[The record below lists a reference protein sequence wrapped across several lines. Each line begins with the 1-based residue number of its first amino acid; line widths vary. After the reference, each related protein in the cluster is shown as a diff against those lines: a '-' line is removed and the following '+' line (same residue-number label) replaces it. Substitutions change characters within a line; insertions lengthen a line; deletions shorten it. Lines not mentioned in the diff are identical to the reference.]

1 MHLHRNL
8 NRGPRKL
15 SLMSAMRLNLCGRSS
30 TNRHHPARIDR
41 AERGFGM
48 KFGKI
53 PANRRLTLVGAA
65 LCLGLVAV
73 APQARAAGGEIAV
86 RSLYDTLLANM
97 RSGPSLGAS
106 GRYARIEPVVRR
118 VFDIQFMTRLA
129 VGPEWTNLTEAQR
142 QQVSQA
148 FERYIA
154 AIYAERFDNYSGEQ
168 LKVVGEQNSPGGT
181 IITSQIVKSN
191 GEPVNINYLMRQNGS
206 SWQIAG
212 QLVEQEVAQAEQAHL
227 VRLDAAVE
235 VSGRSGQTTAVGPV
249 ARTARRERNP
259 CPGPP

>member
-8 NRGPRKL
+8 NRGPSRKL

-97 RSGPSLGAS
+97 RSGPSLGAC
-106 GRYARIEPVVRR
+106 GRYAP
-118 VFDIQFMTRLA
+118 
-129 VGPEWTNLTEAQR
+129 
-142 QQVSQA
+142 
-148 FERYIA
+148 IA
-154 AIYAERFDNYSGEQ
+154 
-168 LKVVGEQNSPGGT
+168 
-181 IITSQIVKSN
+181 
-191 GEPVNINYLMRQNGS
+191 
-206 SWQIAG
+206 
-212 QLVEQEVAQAEQAHL
+212 
-227 VRLDAAVE
+227 E
-235 VSGRSGQTTAVGPV
+235 VSGSAVGHQLLI
-249 ARTARRERNP
+249 RSR
-259 CPGPP
+259 